1 MASPTPNTNLGIFTV
16 NSFHS
21 IANIAAA
28 AVSPQRGERVIF
40 FNGRHSLRTHS
51 AYVLSERESESVR
64 RQQAWLRTRG
74 ASLIVWEHKQS
85 LSNLQKSGSIGTVEP
100 GYMCG
105 GRKFGMKKN

>member
-1 MASPTPNTNLGIFTV
+1 MASPNTNLGIFTV
-16 NSFHS
+16 DALHS

-64 RQQAWLRTRG
+64 PSTGVAEDAGCLAHCVG
-74 ASLIVWEHKQS
+74 AQT
-85 LSNLQKSGSIGTVEP
+85 KS
-100 GYMCG
+100 
-105 GRKFGMKKN
+105 K